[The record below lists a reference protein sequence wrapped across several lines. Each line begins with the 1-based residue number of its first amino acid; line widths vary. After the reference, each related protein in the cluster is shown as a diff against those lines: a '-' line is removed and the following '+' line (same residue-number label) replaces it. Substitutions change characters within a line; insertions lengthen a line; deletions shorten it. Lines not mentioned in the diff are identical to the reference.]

1 MDGTTRENLGQQ
13 AVAILSSSIND
24 CDKIDRL
31 VTLGIDYED
40 ILEIIF
46 GNLTE
51 ENQNE
56 QRSYTNRSAHQ
67 RHIIYGKTSQFI

>member
-56 QRSYTNRSAHQ
+56 Q
-67 RHIIYGKTSQFI
+67 